1 MKKNFVC
8 KFRIFC
14 ITVIMLC
21 SMAIQADRVAEK
33 EDMWVVVQGDRKDGS
48 ALEES
53 HWGWSR
59 SPRDVIC
66 KKFQVDVDVSDIKGF
81 KLHYKM
87 GFDPYDPETGKHS
100 ADKLGNISILVNDK
114 LAADKPAEELASK
127 GWHSLELDTSLIKA
141 GENTVKFTWTT
152 LKAGQTDRRYGI
164 FYMAIDNLAKPGRSS
179 SSSNGG
185 VTFNTDTLQA
195 GGKPREKTQG
205 ELLMAMELLK
215 KQ

>member
-1 MKKNFVC
+1 MRKVLFANSS
-8 KFRIFC
+8 IFC
-14 ITVIMLC
+14 ITVLMFY
-21 SMAIQADRVAEK
+21 SMTIQADRVAEK
-33 EDMWVVVQGDRKDGS
+33 GDVWFVVQGDRKDGS

-59 SPRDVIC
+59 SPQDVVC
-66 KKFQVDVDVSDIKGF
+66 KKFQVDVSDIKGF

-100 ADKLGNISILVNDK
+100 GDKLGNISILVNDK
-114 LAADKPAEELASK
+114 LAVDKPAKELASK

-152 LKAGQTDRRYGI
+152 LKAGQADRHYGI
-164 FYMAIDNLAKPGRSS
+164 IYMAIDNLARPGRSS
-179 SSSNGG
+179 SSRDGG
-185 VTFNTDTLQA
+185 VTFTTDNLQA